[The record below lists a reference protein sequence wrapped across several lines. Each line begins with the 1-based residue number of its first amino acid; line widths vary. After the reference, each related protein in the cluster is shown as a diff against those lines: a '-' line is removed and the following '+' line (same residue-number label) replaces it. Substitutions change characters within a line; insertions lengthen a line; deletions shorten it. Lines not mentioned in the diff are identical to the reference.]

1 MPAVKI
7 TVHGIV
13 QGVGYRALVAEI
25 AKQFGI
31 KGYVENMPDGSV
43 EILAI
48 GKKSK
53 IEEFLKLINVDTKH
67 GPQVHKIDSHEEEET
82 DSYDTFEIS

>member
-13 QGVGYRALVAEI
+13 QGVGYRALAMGI
-25 AKQFGI
+25 AKQLGI
-31 KGYVENMPDGSV
+31 KGYAENMPNGSV

-48 GKKSK
+48 GDEPKLK
-53 IEEFLKLINVDTKH
+53 ELLKLINIDTKH
-67 GPQVHKIDSHEEEET
+67 GPQVHKIDFHAEEET
-82 DSYDTFEIS
+82 GSYTTFEIR

>member
-31 KGYVENMPDGSV
+31 KGYIENMPDGSV

-67 GPQVHKIDSHEEEET
+67 GPQVHKIDSHAEEET